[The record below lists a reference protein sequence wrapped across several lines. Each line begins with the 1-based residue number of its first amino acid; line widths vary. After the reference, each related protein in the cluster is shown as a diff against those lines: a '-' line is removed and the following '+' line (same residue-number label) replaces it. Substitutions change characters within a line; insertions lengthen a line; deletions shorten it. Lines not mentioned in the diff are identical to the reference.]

1 MNIGIIGY
9 GGVGKALV
17 RLLNMQKEMLDAED
31 LSVTVS
37 YIVDYYGGI
46 YAAKGIDLAAL
57 EVFTEREKDITKFS
71 GGSADIT
78 AEIGRAHV

>member
-46 YAAKGIDLAAL
+46 
-57 EVFTEREKDITKFS
+57 
-71 GGSADIT
+71 
-78 AEIGRAHV
+78 